1 MKDDEVRARFD
12 GRGRVEL
19 IPGLSTAAKLGRIED
34 IAHAL
39 GYQRLAIENL
49 GRAGTRLVYE
59 RDDGPQAR
67 RRAELTI
74 ARLSEGGP
82 LLPAIEP
89 PPPPLPSALPRPSR
103 RPHPSSAVVP
113 SRRPRH
119 LQRCFRLDH
128 PDHRA
133 HRPCPPTLLLRKG
146 VGRLGRSGA
155 GSCCCAMSRPE
166 GGEGL
171 AG

>member
-19 IPGLSTAAKLGRIED
+19 IPERATAARLGRIEE

-39 GYQRLAIENL
+39 GYQRHAIENL
-49 GRAGTRLVYE
+49 GRAGTRLVYG

-74 ARLSEGGP
+74 ARLREGGP

-89 PPPPLPSALPRPSR
+89 PPPPPPSVPPPAPAQAPPRQRSRPLAAPPPPPPLFPPRPSQ
-103 RPHPSSAVVP
+103 PPGPPSAP
-113 SRRPRH
+113 SN
-119 LQRCFRLDH
+119 
-128 PDHRA
+128 A
-133 HRPCPPTLLLRKG
+133 PT
-146 VGRLGRSGA
+146 S
-155 GSCCCAMSRPE
+155 
-166 GGEGL
+166 
-171 AG
+171 

>member
-89 PPPPLPSALPRPSR
+89 PPPPPPSALPPAPAQAPPQQRSGPLSAPPPPPALFPPRPSR
-103 RPHPSSAVVP
+103 PPGPPSVP
-113 SRRPRH
+113 
-119 LQRCFRLDH
+119 CN
-128 PDHRA
+128 A
-133 HRPCPPTLLLRKG
+133 PT
-146 VGRLGRSGA
+146 S
-155 GSCCCAMSRPE
+155 
-166 GGEGL
+166 
-171 AG
+171 